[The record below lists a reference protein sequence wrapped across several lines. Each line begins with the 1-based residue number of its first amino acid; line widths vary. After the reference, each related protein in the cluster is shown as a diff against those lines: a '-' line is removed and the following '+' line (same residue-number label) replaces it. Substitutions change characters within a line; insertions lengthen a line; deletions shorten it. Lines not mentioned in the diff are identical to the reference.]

1 MMSLHGISHDAWKR
15 YTKEG
20 SWYYEVLYPGFKYN
34 LTDIA
39 AAIGI
44 EQLKKCDRFWQ
55 ARERIA
61 LIYQHGFADLE
72 EIQLP
77 TCREN
82 AQHAWHL
89 FVIQLNLERLKITRN
104 RIHRSVKRTIDRHL
118 GALHTVAS
126 SSLLSRQIRLQ
137 AGRLSK
143 CKCGVR
149 SDRVAADLS
158 RHDRIGRRKGYRG
171 CNQYYKGEPTLTKRA
186 FDILVSVAGLIVLL
200 PLLLLVATAIKLDS
214 SGPVFFRQWRVGR
227 KFRRFGIYKFR
238 TMIDDA
244 FDRGLP
250 ITVGRDSRIT
260 RVGKILRKTK
270 IDELPQLLNVLK
282 GDMSLVGPRPEV
294 PRYVELFRPDYEHIL
309 KVRPGLTDLA
319 SLKYSDEASILG
331 QSANPEGDY
340 VARLLPDK
348 IRLAKEYIQR
358 SSLLFDVKLIVETI
372 IKLFG
377 HRISS

>member
-1 MMSLHGISHDAWKR
+1 M
-15 YTKEG
+15 
-20 SWYYEVLYPGFKYN
+20 
-34 LTDIA
+34 
-39 AAIGI
+39 
-44 EQLKKCDRFWQ
+44 
-55 ARERIA
+55 
-61 LIYQHGFADLE
+61 
-72 EIQLP
+72 
-77 TCREN
+77 
-82 AQHAWHL
+82 
-89 FVIQLNLERLKITRN
+89 
-104 RIHRSVKRTIDRHL
+104 
-118 GALHTVAS
+118 
-126 SSLLSRQIRLQ
+126 
-137 AGRLSK
+137 
-143 CKCGVR
+143 
-149 SDRVAADLS
+149 
-158 RHDRIGRRKGYRG
+158 
-171 CNQYYKGEPTLTKRA
+171 TKRA

-244 FDRGLP
+244 VDRGLP

-331 QSANPEGDY
+331 QSANPERDY

>member
-1 MMSLHGISHDAWKR
+1 M
-15 YTKEG
+15 
-20 SWYYEVLYPGFKYN
+20 
-34 LTDIA
+34 
-39 AAIGI
+39 
-44 EQLKKCDRFWQ
+44 
-55 ARERIA
+55 
-61 LIYQHGFADLE
+61 
-72 EIQLP
+72 
-77 TCREN
+77 
-82 AQHAWHL
+82 
-89 FVIQLNLERLKITRN
+89 
-104 RIHRSVKRTIDRHL
+104 
-118 GALHTVAS
+118 
-126 SSLLSRQIRLQ
+126 
-137 AGRLSK
+137 
-143 CKCGVR
+143 
-149 SDRVAADLS
+149 
-158 RHDRIGRRKGYRG
+158 
-171 CNQYYKGEPTLTKRA
+171 TKRA
-186 FDILVSVAGLIVLL
+186 FDILVSVAGLIVIL

-270 IDELPQLLNVLK
+270 IDELPQLVNVLK

-294 PRYVELFRPDYEHIL
+294 ARYVELFRPDYEHIL

-331 QSANPEGDY
+331 QSANPESDY

-372 IKLFG
+372 IKLVG

>member
-1 MMSLHGISHDAWKR
+1 M
-15 YTKEG
+15 
-20 SWYYEVLYPGFKYN
+20 
-34 LTDIA
+34 
-39 AAIGI
+39 
-44 EQLKKCDRFWQ
+44 
-55 ARERIA
+55 
-61 LIYQHGFADLE
+61 
-72 EIQLP
+72 
-77 TCREN
+77 
-82 AQHAWHL
+82 
-89 FVIQLNLERLKITRN
+89 
-104 RIHRSVKRTIDRHL
+104 
-118 GALHTVAS
+118 
-126 SSLLSRQIRLQ
+126 
-137 AGRLSK
+137 
-143 CKCGVR
+143 
-149 SDRVAADLS
+149 
-158 RHDRIGRRKGYRG
+158 
-171 CNQYYKGEPTLTKRA
+171 TKRA
-186 FDILVSVAGLIVLL
+186 FDISVAGLIVLL

-227 KFRRFGIYKFR
+227 RFRRFGIYKFR

-250 ITVGRDSRIT
+250 ITVGQDSRIT

-331 QSANPEGDY
+331 QSANPERDY

>member
-1 MMSLHGISHDAWKR
+1 M
-15 YTKEG
+15 
-20 SWYYEVLYPGFKYN
+20 
-34 LTDIA
+34 
-39 AAIGI
+39 
-44 EQLKKCDRFWQ
+44 
-55 ARERIA
+55 
-61 LIYQHGFADLE
+61 
-72 EIQLP
+72 
-77 TCREN
+77 
-82 AQHAWHL
+82 
-89 FVIQLNLERLKITRN
+89 
-104 RIHRSVKRTIDRHL
+104 
-118 GALHTVAS
+118 
-126 SSLLSRQIRLQ
+126 
-137 AGRLSK
+137 
-143 CKCGVR
+143 
-149 SDRVAADLS
+149 
-158 RHDRIGRRKGYRG
+158 
-171 CNQYYKGEPTLTKRA
+171 TKRA

-244 FDRGLP
+244 LDRGLP

-331 QSANPEGDY
+331 QSANPERDY

-358 SSLLFDVKLIVETI
+358 SSLLFDAKLIVETI

-377 HRISS
+377 SRLSS

>member
-1 MMSLHGISHDAWKR
+1 M
-15 YTKEG
+15 
-20 SWYYEVLYPGFKYN
+20 
-34 LTDIA
+34 
-39 AAIGI
+39 
-44 EQLKKCDRFWQ
+44 
-55 ARERIA
+55 
-61 LIYQHGFADLE
+61 
-72 EIQLP
+72 
-77 TCREN
+77 
-82 AQHAWHL
+82 
-89 FVIQLNLERLKITRN
+89 
-104 RIHRSVKRTIDRHL
+104 
-118 GALHTVAS
+118 
-126 SSLLSRQIRLQ
+126 
-137 AGRLSK
+137 
-143 CKCGVR
+143 
-149 SDRVAADLS
+149 
-158 RHDRIGRRKGYRG
+158 
-171 CNQYYKGEPTLTKRA
+171 TKRA

-331 QSANPEGDY
+331 QSTNPERDY

-377 HRISS
+377 HRISSYTSARRSR

>member
-1 MMSLHGISHDAWKR
+1 
-15 YTKEG
+15 
-20 SWYYEVLYPGFKYN
+20 
-34 LTDIA
+34 
-39 AAIGI
+39 
-44 EQLKKCDRFWQ
+44 
-55 ARERIA
+55 
-61 LIYQHGFADLE
+61 
-72 EIQLP
+72 
-77 TCREN
+77 
-82 AQHAWHL
+82 
-89 FVIQLNLERLKITRN
+89 
-104 RIHRSVKRTIDRHL
+104 
-118 GALHTVAS
+118 
-126 SSLLSRQIRLQ
+126 
-137 AGRLSK
+137 
-143 CKCGVR
+143 
-149 SDRVAADLS
+149 
-158 RHDRIGRRKGYRG
+158 
-171 CNQYYKGEPTLTKRA
+171 LTKRA

-244 FDRGLP
+244 LDRGLP

-348 IRLAKEYIQR
+348 IRLANEYIQR
-358 SSLLFDVKLIVETI
+358 SSLLFDAKLIVETI

-377 HRISS
+377 YRMSS

>member
-1 MMSLHGISHDAWKR
+1 
-15 YTKEG
+15 
-20 SWYYEVLYPGFKYN
+20 
-34 LTDIA
+34 
-39 AAIGI
+39 
-44 EQLKKCDRFWQ
+44 
-55 ARERIA
+55 
-61 LIYQHGFADLE
+61 
-72 EIQLP
+72 
-77 TCREN
+77 
-82 AQHAWHL
+82 
-89 FVIQLNLERLKITRN
+89 
-104 RIHRSVKRTIDRHL
+104 
-118 GALHTVAS
+118 
-126 SSLLSRQIRLQ
+126 
-137 AGRLSK
+137 
-143 CKCGVR
+143 
-149 SDRVAADLS
+149 
-158 RHDRIGRRKGYRG
+158 
-171 CNQYYKGEPTLTKRA
+171 LTKRA

-227 KFRRFGIYKFR
+227 RFRRFGIYKFR

-331 QSANPEGDY
+331 QSANPERDY

>member
-1 MMSLHGISHDAWKR
+1 M
-15 YTKEG
+15 
-20 SWYYEVLYPGFKYN
+20 
-34 LTDIA
+34 
-39 AAIGI
+39 
-44 EQLKKCDRFWQ
+44 
-55 ARERIA
+55 
-61 LIYQHGFADLE
+61 
-72 EIQLP
+72 
-77 TCREN
+77 
-82 AQHAWHL
+82 
-89 FVIQLNLERLKITRN
+89 
-104 RIHRSVKRTIDRHL
+104 
-118 GALHTVAS
+118 
-126 SSLLSRQIRLQ
+126 
-137 AGRLSK
+137 
-143 CKCGVR
+143 
-149 SDRVAADLS
+149 
-158 RHDRIGRRKGYRG
+158 
-171 CNQYYKGEPTLTKRA
+171 TKRA

-200 PLLLLVATAIKLDS
+200 PLLVLVATAIKLDS

-227 KFRRFGIYKFR
+227 RFRRFGIYKFR

-250 ITVGRDSRIT
+250 ITVGQDSRIT

-331 QSANPEGDY
+331 QSANPERDY

>member
-1 MMSLHGISHDAWKR
+1 
-15 YTKEG
+15 
-20 SWYYEVLYPGFKYN
+20 
-34 LTDIA
+34 
-39 AAIGI
+39 
-44 EQLKKCDRFWQ
+44 
-55 ARERIA
+55 
-61 LIYQHGFADLE
+61 
-72 EIQLP
+72 
-77 TCREN
+77 
-82 AQHAWHL
+82 
-89 FVIQLNLERLKITRN
+89 
-104 RIHRSVKRTIDRHL
+104 
-118 GALHTVAS
+118 
-126 SSLLSRQIRLQ
+126 
-137 AGRLSK
+137 
-143 CKCGVR
+143 
-149 SDRVAADLS
+149 
-158 RHDRIGRRKGYRG
+158 
-171 CNQYYKGEPTLTKRA
+171 LTKRA

-372 IKLFG
+372 IKLVG

>member
-1 MMSLHGISHDAWKR
+1 
-15 YTKEG
+15 
-20 SWYYEVLYPGFKYN
+20 
-34 LTDIA
+34 
-39 AAIGI
+39 
-44 EQLKKCDRFWQ
+44 
-55 ARERIA
+55 
-61 LIYQHGFADLE
+61 
-72 EIQLP
+72 
-77 TCREN
+77 
-82 AQHAWHL
+82 
-89 FVIQLNLERLKITRN
+89 
-104 RIHRSVKRTIDRHL
+104 
-118 GALHTVAS
+118 
-126 SSLLSRQIRLQ
+126 
-137 AGRLSK
+137 
-143 CKCGVR
+143 
-149 SDRVAADLS
+149 
-158 RHDRIGRRKGYRG
+158 
-171 CNQYYKGEPTLTKRA
+171 LTKRA

-227 KFRRFGIYKFR
+227 RFRRFGIYKFR

-250 ITVGRDSRIT
+250 ITVGQDSRIT

-294 PRYVELFRPDYEHIL
+294 ARYVELFRPDYEHIL